1 MKKPAKTK
9 NNIKHR
15 CPHKY
20 RDTNL
25 FIQRKSVL
33 RLKESNENEANEMAR
48 REEQYRETRPRYG
61 NGNGEVKNPPPRPPW
76 RSRVLEWN

>member
-1 MKKPAKTK
+1 MKK
-9 NNIKHR
+9 
-15 CPHKY
+15 
-20 RDTNL
+20 
-25 FIQRKSVL
+25 L

>member
-1 MKKPAKTK
+1 M

-15 CPHKY
+15 CPHKH

-48 REEQYRETRPRYG
+48 LEEQYRETRPRYG
-61 NGNGEVKNPPPRPPW
+61 NGEVENPPPRPPW